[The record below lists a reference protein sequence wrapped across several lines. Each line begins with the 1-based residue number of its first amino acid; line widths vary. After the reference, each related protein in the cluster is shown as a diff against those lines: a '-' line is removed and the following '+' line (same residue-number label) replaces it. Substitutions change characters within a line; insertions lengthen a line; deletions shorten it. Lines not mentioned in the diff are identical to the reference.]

1 MTNSNKEVE
10 ALQEDK
16 VQSQEGE
23 KKKTSGIRNKSKN
36 KIKELE
42 GQIAELKDKNLRIL
56 AEFDNFRKRTANE
69 RIEMAKVAGQDI
81 IVDLLPVLDDMD
93 RAKQAFEENNNLE
106 DLQNGF
112 SLIMQKMEKILSSKG
127 LKKMDAIGR
136 DFDPEIHEAITEI
149 PAPNKKMKGK
159 VFDEVEKGYS
169 LNDKIIRY
177 AKVVVGK

>member
-1 MTNSNKEVE
+1 MTDSNKEVE

-16 VQSQEGE
+16 VQSQKGE